1 MLKVKGFTLVE
12 LLIMLVI
19 ISIIISIATPS
30 FANMVADNKLVT
42 QYNRLVTAVSLTR
55 SEAIKRGQRV
65 TICQSADMQSCT
77 KDSANWH
84 DGWVV
89 FVDSNEDNKID
100 SNEPTLRVQQAITDM
115 NISFGA
121 RTRIAYHPN
130 GFSVG
135 GSNGTFLFCDHRGEA
150 DKKGLITS
158 ISGRARLAKGTD
170 LSSKPCP

>member
-12 LLIMLVI
+12 LLITLAI
-19 ISIIISIATPS
+19 IGISIATPR
-30 FANMVADNKLVT
+30 FANIVADNKLVT
-42 QYNRLVTAVSLTR
+42 QYNGLVAAISLTR

-65 TICQSADMQSCT
+65 TICQSADTRSCT

-100 SNEPTLRVQQAITDM
+100 SNESILRVQQTITDM

-150 DKKGLITS
+150 GKKGLITS